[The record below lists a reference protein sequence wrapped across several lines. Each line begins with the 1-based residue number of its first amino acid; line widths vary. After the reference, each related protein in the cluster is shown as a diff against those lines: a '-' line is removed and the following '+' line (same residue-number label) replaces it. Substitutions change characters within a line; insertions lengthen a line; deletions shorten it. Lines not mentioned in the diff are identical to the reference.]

1 MELKQ
6 IARAFNMSIEQL
18 AKVLGYTRQ
27 SLYYPNGKQK
37 HRVEAAICNLHN
49 LAILMYNQEQEE
61 AKRNFEAR
69 EKAVQE
75 LEWYLKGCSENGN

>member
-6 IARAFNMSIEQL
+6 IARAFNMTIEQL
-18 AKVLGYTRQ
+18 AKIMGYTRQ

-49 LAILMYNQEQEE
+49 LAVLMFQHEQEE
-61 AKRNFEAR
+61 AKRRFEAR

-75 LEWYLKGCSENGN
+75 LEWYLKGGSSNG